1 MLVRAA
7 WQVLYYHDMDETP
20 SYMETRSV
28 HASVLRGHHGW
39 VSKVVTA
46 SIALFV
52 GVPAFLFWCV
62 TVFLFL
68 VVVSVFGDEDA
79 YCTVARVPLTGI
91 VTTTDSGIGP
101 LLEYGMISSAD
112 DFVASVR
119 WAEED
124 PEIDAIL
131 VEIDSPG
138 GTPVAADEMLEA
150 LLKANKPV
158 VAVVREMG
166 ASAAY
171 WVAAGADHIIASPVS
186 DVGSIGVTMSY
197 LEVASSSDIEG
208 SRWVD
213 LSSGAYKDA
222 GHPERSLR
230 NEERDFFKMQVE
242 SVHEYMVDRIAQARP
257 VLTREEV
264 AALADGRAY
273 VGTEALRLRLVDA
286 LGGFD
291 EALVWVGKKVGKGGD
306 EVVLCDAYESGLGAL
321 F

>member
-1 MLVRAA
+1 MLVRVA

-20 SYMETRSV
+20 SYMGTRSGHV
-28 HASVLRGHHGW
+28 PVLRGHRGW

-62 TVFLFL
+62 TVFLL
-68 VVVSVFGDEDA
+68 LIVVSAFGDEDA

-91 VTTTDSGIGP
+91 VTTTDASLGG
-101 LLEYGMISSAD
+101 LLEYDSISSAD
-112 DFVASVR
+112 DFVASVQ

-124 PEIDAIL
+124 PTIDAIL

-150 LLKANKPV
+150 ILKADKPV

-197 LEVASSSDIEG
+197 LEVASSSEIEG

-213 LSSGAYKDA
+213 LSSGVYKDA

-230 NEERDFFKMQVE
+230 TEERNFFRSQVE
-242 SVHEYMVDRIAQARP
+242 TVHEYMVDRIAQARP

-273 VGTEALRLRLVDA
+273 VGTEALRLKLVDA

-291 EALVWVGKKVGKGGD
+291 EALVWVGEMVKKDGD